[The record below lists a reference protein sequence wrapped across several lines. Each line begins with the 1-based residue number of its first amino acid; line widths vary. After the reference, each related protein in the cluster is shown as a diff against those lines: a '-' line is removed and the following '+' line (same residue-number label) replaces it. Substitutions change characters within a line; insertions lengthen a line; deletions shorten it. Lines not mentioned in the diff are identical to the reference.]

1 MGVNSERCPICDY
14 LMESCQCT
22 FGGSAHPDRSV
33 MKRVVKDHLYLLSEA
48 QLWHVIKLENFW
60 RTSSSD
66 DEYKKCYDLLK
77 QRVAERPAV
86 IMSEKAVL
94 AAVDDSARSYLSTG
108 DSALSAMPTRQARI
122 SSTGSVDG
130 ISITATT
137 NTGRTGVAGTRNR
150 QTARGRLRSG
160 KADHHQ
166 EMGRRK
172 PPRAYRRGL
181 EASRRAS

>member
-1 MGVNSERCPICDY
+1 MGMNSERCPICDY
-14 LMESCQCT
+14 LLENCQCT

-94 AAVDDSARSYLSTG
+94 AAVDDSRPFVIEHRRFGIVGNAYTAGPDFFDLFRGWYINHG
-108 DSALSAMPTRQARI
+108 DKDYGEDWRCWDKEPTYEERQ
-122 SSTGSVDG
+122 
-130 ISITATT
+130 
-137 NTGRTGVAGTRNR
+137 
-150 QTARGRLRSG
+150 G
-160 KADHHQ
+160 K
-166 EMGRRK
+166 
-172 PPRAYRRGL
+172 PWNL
-181 EASRRAS
+181 